1 MITTF
6 DSWEELETAMTND
19 RVAADSKISEAQ
31 TRIQAGD
38 YAISQS
44 EGITIIGEILAASL
58 NEPEDA
64 EDAEEAD
71 ETEDAAE
78 HEAWS
83 RSFVFG
89 RWYSKL
95 LLTGECGDKHRSVLE
110 KITKKTFE
118 EELAKLSSSPY
129 YVVILGAG
137 PVSPQSSIGAR
148 IMSTLRL
155 QQTIR
160 SAPLTSTAEILARKH
175 FPQEYLDRWLERQ
188 RTNADAWCVTLRI
201 SSDDEAALCATE
213 AVWLFTTLNA

>member
-31 TRIQAGD
+31 TRLQAGD

-44 EGITIIGEILAASL
+44 EGITIIGEILVASL
-58 NEPEDA
+58 N
-64 EDAEEAD
+64 

-95 LLTGECGDKHRSVLE
+95 FLTGECGDKHRSVLE